1 MLVVSDFTAARW
13 LMVKCSGPMT
23 DFEPTLSSEKLKEA
37 TGKDWDQW
45 LEVLDQAGAIKR
57 THTEIARWLIDD
69 QGVPGW
75 WAQSI
80 TVGYERARGLRE
92 PGQRSDGWSVTAS
105 KTIEVPVEKVFEA
118 FEKESIRDQWLP
130 EAELHLRTAT
140 APVSARY
147 DWGDGSTRLVV
158 GFESLGPA
166 KSRVA
171 LEHEKLPDGQV
182 ADRMKGWWRE
192 RVAELKVLL
201 EKG

>member
-1 MLVVSDFTAARW
+1 
-13 LMVKCSGPMT
+13 MT

-45 LEVLDQAGAIKR
+45 LEVLDQAGAIRR

-92 PGQRSDGWSVTAS
+92 PGQRADGWSVTAS
-105 KTIEVPVEKVFEA
+105 KTIEVPVQKVFDA

-147 DWGDGSTRLVV
+147 DWGDGSTRLIV
-158 GFESLGPA
+158 GFEALGPA

-171 LEHEKLPDGQV
+171 LEHEKLPDAQV
-182 ADRMKGWWRE
+182 ADRMKDWWRE
-192 RVAELKVLL
+192 RVAELKELL

>member
-1 MLVVSDFTAARW
+1 
-13 LMVKCSGPMT
+13 MT
-23 DFEPTLSSEKLKEA
+23 VFEPTLSSEKLAAA
-37 TGKDWDQW
+37 TGRNWDEW
-45 LEVLDQAGAIKR
+45 LELLDQAGAAKR

-92 PGQRSDGWSVTAS
+92 PGQRADGWSVTAS
-105 KTIEVPVEKVFEA
+105 KTVEVPVERLFEA
-118 FEKESIRDQWLP
+118 FERDSVREQWLP

-147 DWGDGSTRLVV
+147 DWGDGTTRLIV
-158 GFESLGPA
+158 GFESLGPD

-171 LEHEKLPDGQV
+171 LEHEKLPDGEV
-182 ADRMKGWWRE
+182 AERMKVWWRE
-192 RVAELKVLL
+192 RVVALKELL
-201 EKG
+201 ESA